1 MKKIYL
7 AIISVFAVSMM
18 ATAFAA
24 PSAGAA
30 TNLFKGCD
38 GVSDNSGVC
47 AEKNKGAKGIT
58 NSAKKGINAAIT
70 VLAII
75 CVLMVVLAGFLYTI
89 SSGDASRIQTAKNT
103 LMYAI
108 IGLVVAILSFAIVNF
123 VIKKI

>member
-1 MKKIYL
+1 
-7 AIISVFAVSMM
+7 M
-18 ATAFAA
+18 ATAIAA
-24 PSAGAA
+24 PTVGAVD
-30 TNLFKGCD
+30 LLKGCS

-47 AEKNKGAKGIT
+47 SEKNKGQKGVT
-58 NSAKKGINAAIT
+58 NTVKNGINAAIY

-75 CVLMVVLAGFLYTI
+75 CVLMVILAGFLYTA
-89 SSGDASRIQTAKNT
+89 STGDSGRIQTAKNT